1 MKFVQHSVRVPL
13 ALDKALRHEA
23 QRLQVSAYAL
33 LQKCV
38 RAGLSSLSEEQMAPQ
53 FAAVIAQE
61 IAQEI
66 GTLAARLAHVERL
79 AERTLFVACA
89 AYTYAR
95 AAAGPSADQSKL
107 TQAIQEAFSR
117 QLNLAGDS

>member
-23 QRLQVSAYAL
+23 QRLQVSPYAL

-66 GTLAARLAHVERL
+66 GALAARLAHVERL
-79 AERTLFVACA
+79 TERALFVATA

-95 AAAGPSADQSKL
+95 IAAGPRTDEASIIAEINSAF
-107 TQAIQEAFSR
+107 AR
-117 QLNLAGDS
+117 QRAQAGDV